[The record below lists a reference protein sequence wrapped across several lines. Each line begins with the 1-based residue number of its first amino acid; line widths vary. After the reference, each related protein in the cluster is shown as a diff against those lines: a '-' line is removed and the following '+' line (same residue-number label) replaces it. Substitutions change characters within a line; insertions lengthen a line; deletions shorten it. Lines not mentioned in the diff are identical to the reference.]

1 MKILV
6 INAGSSSVKLTL
18 YNTPDNTALASGQVE
33 RIGLDGTRLHYA
45 NLRGDNVNRAITLE
59 DTTAAIG
66 ELTSLLVEKRIGVIP
81 STRDISAI
89 GHRVVHG
96 GEKMTAPTLITEPV
110 KKIILDCFKLAPLH
124 NPPNM
129 AGIRACEAHFPGVPQ
144 VAVFDTAFHT
154 TLPDYAYVYGLPYP
168 LYQED
173 KIRRYGFHGTSHQYV
188 SQTAAASL
196 NQPLAAIRLITC
208 HLGNGCSITA
218 VKEGRSIDTSMGFT
232 PLEGL
237 IMGTRCGDLDPA
249 IVFYLMEHKRLDVE
263 QINQLLNK
271 QSGLLGL
278 AGIGSNDL
286 RDILNAKN
294 EGHQQAELAVNAFI
308 YRIKKYIGAYT
319 AAMGGLD
326 VIVFTA
332 GIGENSAEVR
342 HMVCA
347 GLEGIGIRLDH
358 QKNAAANGKCRQ
370 IQHDRS
376 RVKIMVVPTDEE
388 RAIAAQTLDVIRSI
402 RPAEPK
408 PGSPQNGNDS

>member
-1 MKILV
+1 
-6 INAGSSSVKLTL
+6 
-18 YNTPDNTALASGQVE
+18 
-33 RIGLDGTRLHYA
+33 
-45 NLRGDNVNRAITLE
+45 
-59 DTTAAIG
+59 
-66 ELTSLLVEKRIGVIP
+66 
-81 STRDISAI
+81 
-89 GHRVVHG
+89 
-96 GEKMTAPTLITEPV
+96 
-110 KKIILDCFKLAPLH
+110 
-124 NPPNM
+124 
-129 AGIRACEAHFPGVPQ
+129 
-144 VAVFDTAFHT
+144 VFDTAFHT
-154 TLPDYAYVYGLPYP
+154 TLPDYAYVYGLPYQ

-188 SQTAAASL
+188 SQTAAISL
-196 NQPLAAIRLITC
+196 NQPLAAIRLISC

-218 VKEGRSIDTSMGFT
+218 VKEGKSIDTSMGFT

-249 IVFYLMEHKRLDVE
+249 IVFYLMEHKQLDVA

-286 RDILNAKN
+286 RDILGANK
-294 EGHQQAELAVNAFI
+294 EGHRQAKLAVDAFI

-342 HMVCA
+342 YMVCA
-347 GLEGIGIRLDH
+347 GLKDIGIILDH
-358 QKNAAANGKCRQ
+358 QKNAVADGKRCQ

-376 RVKIMVVPTDEE
+376 RVKVMVIPTDEE
-388 RAIAAQTLDVIRSI
+388 RAIAAQTLNVIHSQRS
-402 RPAEPK
+402 AEPR
-408 PGSPQNGNDS
+408 PGSQ

>member
-1 MKILV
+1 MYILV

-18 YNTPDNTALASGQVE
+18 YDTRNNTTLASGNVE
-33 RIGLDGTRLHYA
+33 RIGLDRTSLRYA
-45 NLRGDNVNRAITLE
+45 NLRGDTVKKTIALT

-66 ELTSLLVEKRIGVIP
+66 ELTSLLVEEKMGVI
-81 STRDISAI
+81 SSKKEISAI

-96 GEKMTAPTLITEPV
+96 GEKITAPTLITEQV
-110 KKIILDCFKLAPLH
+110 KKIIADCFKLAPLH

-129 AGIRACEAHFPGVPQ
+129 DGIQACEAHFPGVPQ

-154 TLPDYAYVYGLPYP
+154 TLPDHAYLYGLPYP

-188 SQTAAASL
+188 SQTAAGSL
-196 NQPLAAIRLITC
+196 NQPLAAMRLISC

-218 VKEGRSIDTSMGFT
+218 VKEGKSIDTSMGFT

-249 IVFYLMEHKRLDVE
+249 IVFYLMEHKQLDVE
-263 QINQLLNK
+263 QINHLLNK

-278 AGIGSNDL
+278 ADIGSNDL
-286 RDILNAKN
+286 RDILSARK
-294 EGHQQAELAVNAFI
+294 EGHQQAELALNTFI

-342 HMVCA
+342 DMVCA
-347 GLEGIGIRLDH
+347 GLEDIGIILD
-358 QKNAAANGKCRQ
+358 QKKNAAADGKCCQ

-376 RVKIMVVPTDEE
+376 RVKIMVIPTDEE
-388 RAIAAQTLDVIRSI
+388 RAIAAQTLDVIRSTG
-402 RPAEPK
+402 PAESK
-408 PGSPQNGNDS
+408 PA

>member
-1 MKILV
+1 MNILV

-18 YNTPDNTALASGQVE
+18 YNTGDNDSIASGYVE
-33 RIGLDGTRLHYA
+33 RIGLEGTRLHYR
-45 NLRGDNVNRAITLE
+45 NRRGDTVKRDIAVT

-66 ELTSLLVEKRIGVIP
+66 ELTALLVESGIGVIA
-81 STRDISAI
+81 STKEIAAI

-96 GEKMTAPTLITEPV
+96 GETMTAPTLITEAV
-110 KKIILDCFKLAPLH
+110 KTIIQECIPLAPLH

-129 AGIRACEAHFPGVPQ
+129 EGIRACEKYFPGMPQ

-154 TLPDYAYVYGLPYP
+154 TLPDYAYVYGLPYR
-168 LYQED
+168 LYRED
-173 KIRRYGFHGTSHQYV
+173 KVRRYGFHGTSHQYV
-188 SQTAAASL
+188 SQTAAEAVHL
-196 NQPLAAIRLITC
+196 PLAEIRLISC

-218 VKEGRSIDTSMGFT
+218 VKDGKSIDTSMGFT

-249 IVFYLMEHKRLDVE
+249 IVFYLMQHKQLDVK
-263 QINQLLNK
+263 QIDQLLNK

-286 RDILNAKN
+286 RDIIRAKN
-294 EGHQQAELAVNAFI
+294 QGHSQAELAFNAFI
-308 YRIKKYIGAYT
+308 YRIKKYIGAYM

-332 GIGENSAEVR
+332 GIGENAPEVR
-342 HMVCA
+342 TMVCA
-347 GLEGIGIRLDH
+347 GLEGIGIILD
-358 QKNAAANGKCRQ
+358 QGKNAAARGNCCQ

-376 RVKIMVVPTDEE
+376 RVKIMVIATDEE
-388 RAIAAQTLDVIRSI
+388 RAIAAQTLNVIRAI
-402 RPAEPK
+402 EGAE
-408 PGSPQNGNDS
+408 SQTQ

>member
-1 MKILV
+1 MNILV

-18 YNTPDNTALASGQVE
+18 YNTQDNNALASGNVE
-33 RIGLDGTRLHYA
+33 RIGRDGTRLHYA
-45 NLRGDNVNRAITLE
+45 NLRGDNVKRAITLE

-66 ELTSLLVEKRIGVIP
+66 ELTSLLVEKRIGVIA
-81 STRDISAI
+81 STKEISAI

-96 GEKMTAPTLITEPV
+96 GERITAPTLITEQV
-110 KKIILDCFKLAPLH
+110 KKIIVDYFKLAPLH

-129 AGIRACEAHFPGVPQ
+129 AGISACEAHFPGVPQ

-154 TLPDYAYVYGLPYP
+154 TLPDYAYVYGLPYQ

-188 SQTAAASL
+188 SQTAAVSL
-196 NQPLAAIRLITC
+196 NQPLTTIRLISC

-218 VKEGRSIDTSMGFT
+218 VKEGKSIDTSMGFT

-249 IVFYLMEHKRLDVE
+249 IVFYLMEHKQLDVE
-263 QINQLLNK
+263 HINQLLNK

-286 RDILNAKN
+286 RDILSAKK
-294 EGHQQAELAVNAFI
+294 EGHQQAKLAVNAFI

-332 GIGENSAEVR
+332 GIGENSAKVR
-342 HMVCA
+342 YMVCA
-347 GLEGIGIRLDH
+347 GLKDIGIILDH
-358 QKNAAANGKCRQ
+358 QKNAAADGKCCQ

-376 RVKIMVVPTDEE
+376 RVKVMVIPTDEE
-388 RAIAAQTLDVIRSI
+388 RAIAAQTLNVIQSK
-402 RPAEPK
+402 RPAEPRPRSLK
-408 PGSPQNGNDS
+408 KWR

>member
-1 MKILV
+1 MGKSNEAMNILV

-18 YNTPDNTALASGQVE
+18 YDTQGSKALASGNVE

-45 NLRGDNVNRAITLE
+45 NLRDETVEKAITLA

-66 ELTSLLVEKRIGVIP
+66 ALTSLLVEKKFGVIA
-81 STRDISAI
+81 STREISAV

-96 GEKMTAPTLITEPV
+96 GEKITAPSLITEPV
-110 KKIILDCFKLAPLH
+110 KKIITDCFKLAPLH

-129 AGIRACEAHFPGVPQ
+129 AGIEACEAIFPGVPQ

-154 TLPDYAYVYGLPYP
+154 TLPDYAYIYGLPYP

-188 SQTAAASL
+188 SQTAAAEL
-196 NQPLAAIRLITC
+196 KRPLAEIRLISC

-218 VKEGRSIDTSMGFT
+218 VKGGKSIDTSMGFT

-249 IVFYLMEHKRLDVE
+249 IVFFLMEHKRLDVE

-286 RDILNAKN
+286 RDIFAARKK
-294 EGHQQAELAVNAFI
+294 GHQQAELAVNAFI

-319 AAMGGLD
+319 TAMGGLE
-326 VIVFTA
+326 VLVFTA
-332 GIGENSAEVR
+332 GIGENSADVR
-342 HMVCA
+342 TMVCA
-347 GLEGIGIRLDH
+347 GLEDIGIVLDQ
-358 QKNAAANGKCRQ
+358 QKNAAGDGKCCQ

-376 RVKIMVVPTDEE
+376 RVKIMIVPTDEE
-388 RAIAAQTLDVIRSI
+388 RAIADQTLTVIRSKG
-402 RPAEPK
+402 PAEPR
-408 PGSPQNGNDS
+408 PQ